1 MKKTIE
7 RESIKKD
14 GDDDSS
20 SSSSESDEKSTK
32 PTPSKTNPTVATKPR
47 TSRSIFSQIE
57 HTFHFIARQRVTK
70 ADAKR
75 RTPAIK
81 RTVNVKNCDD
91 DDSVLAKDDDTLVG
105 RIVVSNC
112 ACQKR
117 FSNNAS
123 RLAAVARTV
132 TTQLQ
137 LYFQKLYNTKVNYPT
152 TVRVVAGNR
161 SHTVFN
167 YIVKVPKA
175 NHGQAK
181 AAMKQACKDEEVI
194 SIPFCTTYIFCLNQ
208 YVTIDHVHYLLLY
221 LGEEVH

>member
-1 MKKTIE
+1 MKKAIE
-7 RESIKKD
+7 KESIKHD
-14 GDDDSS
+14 DDDDSD

-32 PTPSKTNPTVATKPR
+32 PTPSKINPTIATKPR
-47 TSRSIFSQIE
+47 TGRSIFSYSE
-57 HTFHFIARQRVTK
+57 NTFHFIVRQRVTK

-75 RTPAIK
+75 RTPATK
-81 RTVNVKNCDD
+81 RTVNVRNCDD
-91 DDSVLAKDDDTLVG
+91 SDSVLAKDDDTLVG
-105 RIVVSNC
+105 KIVVSNC

-117 FSNNAS
+117 FSNNAT

-152 TVRVVAGNR
+152 TVKVVAGNR

-175 NHGQAK
+175 NHGQAQI
-181 AAMKQACKDEEVI
+181 AMKQACKDEEVI
-194 SIPFCTTYIFCLNQ
+194 SLLFCTTHIFVKNEWII
-208 YVTIDHVHYLLLY
+208 YKN
-221 LGEEVH
+221 